1 MSAIIAAATVI
12 IAMTSVRPALR
23 PLRSAYMPSR
33 IPPSGRTTKPAPNV
47 AVVSISAAYS
57 LSLGKNC
64 FAMVIDRN
72 PNTTKSY
79 HSSTLPSVDAIAPT
93 QRLRESIAVTTV
105 SCRFLNGC
113 ALRRKA
119 M

>member
-1 MSAIIAAATVI
+1 MEAGCERDHCGSHGHHCDHERQSGLA
-12 IAMTSVRPALR
+12 

-64 FAMVIDRN
+64 FAMMIERK

-79 HSSTLPSVDAIAPT
+79 HSSTLPIVAATAPR
-93 QRLRESIAVTTV
+93 QLPP
-105 SCRFLNGC
+105 
-113 ALRRKA
+113 
-119 M
+119 